1 MYMKKMY
8 MDDKYAK
15 GKDEQESFDV
25 EIGVNKVQSLD
36 LGAKDGGGCCSML
49 QKAMELQ

>member
-1 MYMKKMY
+1 MYMKMMY

-15 GKDEQESFDV
+15 GEYEQESVDV

-36 LGAKDGGGCCSML
+36 LGAKDGGGCCSTL
-49 QKAMELQ
+49 RKVVELQ